1 MRFPPIAIH
10 EAGEKV
16 PVPEHIAHA
25 AAWRVAAELIRRH
38 PNDLYALELHPGMGQ
53 HDCID
58 LYLREGS
65 ELGDPGSLFR
75 FGVSQGGRING
86 RSRRE
91 KGYPR
96 FHWIDVLFAH
106 NLYADII
113 EHLERGEDLPT
124 SPDAPAINAK
134 SIGTQVIATAL
145 AMRALSEQPLVAYN
159 GVYDSSGY
167 EGSGAN
173 IAYFTGFGSMADE
186 ITRTGDEKDLVEHPA
201 YRFWFLLPANT
212 SRYERPL
219 MGIDTWNGLVWTKS
233 VTRGNLDAM
242 FRESRRDIHHL
253 VAQLLH
259 T

>member
-1 MRFPPIAIH
+1 VKIPPIAIH
-10 EAGEKV
+10 ETGAKV

-38 PNDLYALELHPGMGQ
+38 PDDLYALELHPGMGQ

-58 LYLREGS
+58 LHVREGS
-65 ELGDPGSLFR
+65 GLGEPGSLFR

-86 RSRRE
+86 RSRAE

-96 FHWIDVLFAH
+96 FHWIDALFTH

-113 EHLERGEDLPT
+113 EHLERGEDIPT
-124 SPDAPAINAK
+124 SPDARAINAK
-134 SIGTQVIATAL
+134 SIGAQVIATAL
-145 AMRALSEQPLVAYN
+145 AMRALSAQPLVAYN

-173 IAYFTGFGSMADE
+173 IAYFTAFGSMVDE
-186 ITRTGDEKDLVEHPA
+186 ITRTADDRDLHEHPA
-201 YRFWFLLPANT
+201 YRFWFLFPAYT
-212 SRYERPL
+212 SRIDAPI
-219 MGIDTWNGLVWTKS
+219 MGIDSWNGLVWTKS
-233 VTRGNLDAM
+233 VTKGDLYAM
-242 FRESRRDIHHL
+242 FTESRRDIHHL

-259 T
+259 A